1 MERDSATTR
10 FGAFRKDASV
20 PSANELSPAKTQPVN
35 GSEAR
40 RTTAVIMLIIVIV
53 CLNLLFIDFLSSR
66 QNINKHL

>member
-10 FGAFRKDASV
+10 FGAFLEDASV
-20 PSANELSPAKTQPVN
+20 PSAVGLSPAKTQPVN
-35 GSEAR
+35 DSEAR
-40 RTTAVIMLIIVIV
+40 RTTAVIMLIIV